1 MTRVAKVAF
10 PRAAKITHSPGQRKL
25 DVELIRRAAKLYE
38 AAGDWDSVR
47 PHARESAVL
56 NADVKDYRFVVLR
69 NGMRDVLAVYS
80 VWTRSAKPKI
90 QRVGRFSAYP
100 AELRK
105 ELAEVALWELTH
117 LPRLGRTL

>member
-1 MTRVAKVAF
+1 MTKVAKVAF
-10 PRAAKITHSPGQRKL
+10 PPAAKTGRVPGQRKL
-25 DVELIRRAAKLYE
+25 DVVLIQRAAKLYD

-47 PHARESAVL
+47 PHLRASEVL
-56 NADVKDYRFVVLR
+56 DADDKGYRVVVLR

-100 AELRK
+100 AALRR
-105 ELAEVALWELTH
+105 ELAEGALWDLTH
-117 LPRLGRTL
+117 LPRLGLAL